1 MNRWR
6 NGFDVAIN
14 GLRGG
19 GGGGGGEREGGM
31 GEACLHGPLFS

>member
-19 GGGGGGEREGGM
+19 GGGGGREGGM